1 MKEDLSSLQH
11 GPELIADDGDEFSF
25 CSTCVF
31 AAACLD
37 SGYDKSRLRELHVL
51 VEHTGPYRSGEHI
64 FREGDDF
71 NAVAGIRAGTVK
83 TYVTDLAGREQVR
96 GFFLPGELIGL
107 NAISRSRYPV
117 NAVALDSVMLCR
129 FSFPKIATLAGRMP
143 ALQQQLFRLLSED
156 IGKAALFAG
165 DFTAEERL
173 AAFLV
178 LLSRRFAARGLSPTR
193 MRLAMGRGDI
203 ANYLRLATETV
214 SRLLRRFQENGL
226 LRVENRNVE
235 LLDVR
240 ALEAIA
246 EDVLR

>member
-1 MKEDLSSLQH
+1 MKEDLSTRQH
-11 GPELIADDGDEFSF
+11 GPELIADDGDEFNF

-51 VEHTGPYRSGEHI
+51 VEHTGPYRPGEHI
-64 FREGDDF
+64 FREGDEF

-96 GFFLPGELIGL
+96 GFFLPGEVIGL

-156 IGKAALFAG
+156 IGKAALPG
-165 DFTAEERL
+165 ERPPP
-173 AAFLV
+173 
-178 LLSRRFAARGLSPTR
+178 RGEP
-193 MRLAMGRGDI
+193 GRGT
-203 ANYLRLATETV
+203 AGYAGTPGHRGERAALKPGALPGGRSYAELPRHRAPATQYHGDTDARCVAMAFERPGSQSPIKRKEV
-214 SRLLRRFQENGL
+214 
-226 LRVENRNVE
+226 
-235 LLDVR
+235 D
-240 ALEAIA
+240 A
-246 EDVLR
+246 